1 MHVTRL
7 GLTSAKDWTIT
18 RRAVDDG
25 FILMTNN
32 TADFTALYGREELH
46 VGLVC
51 LNAAP
56 GTMSLDLQ
64 KRLFLLALAE
74 LEDIEPYTDVT
85 EITAVAK
92 GEITAEQLKGIGVCG
107 IRSVLRPRDTFQRLA
122 EGALAS
128 QCDSPYLEV
137 TTRLVALNAC
147 TPRESIAE
155 VDGPTTDR
163 ECHRWNELGTP
174 ISDKV

>member
-1 MHVTRL
+1 VKFLIDECLSPELAELARARGFTESMHVTRL

-74 LEDIEPYTDVT
+74 LEETEPYNEVL
-85 EITAVAK
+85 EITASAK
-92 GEITAEQLKGIGVCG
+92 GEITVDRYDL
-107 IRSVLRPRDTFQRLA
+107 P
-122 EGALAS
+122 GA
-128 QCDSPYLEV
+128 V
-137 TTRLVALNAC
+137 
-147 TPRESIAE
+147 
-155 VDGPTTDR
+155 
-163 ECHRWNELGTP
+163 H
-174 ISDKV
+174 

>member
-1 MHVTRL
+1 VKFLIDECLSPELAELARARGFTESMHVTRL

-74 LEDIEPYTDVT
+74 LEEIEPYNEVL
-85 EITAVAK
+85 EITASAK
-92 GEITAEQLKGIGVCG
+92 GEITVDRYDL
-107 IRSVLRPRDTFQRLA
+107 P
-122 EGALAS
+122 GA
-128 QCDSPYLEV
+128 V
-137 TTRLVALNAC
+137 
-147 TPRESIAE
+147 
-155 VDGPTTDR
+155 
-163 ECHRWNELGTP
+163 H
-174 ISDKV
+174 

>member
-1 MHVTRL
+1 VKFLIDECLSPELAELARARGFAESMHVTRF
-7 GLTSAKDWTIT
+7 GLTSAKDWTIV

-56 GTMSLDLQ
+56 GTMSLNLQ

-74 LEDIEPYTDVT
+74 LDEAEPYNEVL
-85 EITAVAK
+85 EITASAK
-92 GEITAEQLKGIGVCG
+92 GEIT
-107 IRSVLRPRDTFQRLA
+107 
-122 EGALAS
+122 
-128 QCDSPYLEV
+128 
-137 TTRLVALNAC
+137 
-147 TPRESIAE
+147 
-155 VDGPTTDR
+155 VDRYDLP
-163 ECHRWNELGTP
+163 
-174 ISDKV
+174 

>member
-1 MHVTRL
+1 MAGVAANIVKEAPPRRPAAGRVKFLIDECLSPELAELAWARGFAESMHVTRL
-7 GLTSAKDWTIT
+7 GLTSAKDWTIA

-74 LEDIEPYTDVT
+74 LEEAEPYNEVL
-85 EITAVAK
+85 EITASAK
-92 GEITAEQLKGIGVCG
+92 GEIT
-107 IRSVLRPRDTFQRLA
+107 
-122 EGALAS
+122 
-128 QCDSPYLEV
+128 
-137 TTRLVALNAC
+137 
-147 TPRESIAE
+147 
-155 VDGPTTDR
+155 VDRYDLP
-163 ECHRWNELGTP
+163 
-174 ISDKV
+174 

>member
-1 MHVTRL
+1 MKFLIDECLSPELAELARARGFTESMHVTRL

-74 LEDIEPYTDVT
+74 LEEIEPYNEVL
-85 EITAVAK
+85 EITASAK
-92 GEITAEQLKGIGVCG
+92 GEITVDRYDL
-107 IRSVLRPRDTFQRLA
+107 P
-122 EGALAS
+122 GA
-128 QCDSPYLEV
+128 V
-137 TTRLVALNAC
+137 
-147 TPRESIAE
+147 
-155 VDGPTTDR
+155 
-163 ECHRWNELGTP
+163 H
-174 ISDKV
+174 

>member
-1 MHVTRL
+1 MKFLIDECLSPELAELARAHGFAESMHVTRL
-7 GLTSAKDWTIT
+7 GLTSAKDWTIA

-32 TADFTALYGREELH
+32 TADFTALYSREELH

-74 LEDIEPYTDVT
+74 LEEAEPYNEVL
-85 EITAVAK
+85 EITASAK
-92 GEITAEQLKGIGVCG
+92 GEIT
-107 IRSVLRPRDTFQRLA
+107 
-122 EGALAS
+122 
-128 QCDSPYLEV
+128 
-137 TTRLVALNAC
+137 
-147 TPRESIAE
+147 
-155 VDGPTTDR
+155 VDRYDLP
-163 ECHRWNELGTP
+163 
-174 ISDKV
+174 

>member
-1 MHVTRL
+1 VGARL
-7 GLTSAKDWTIT
+7 RGVDARHPAWPDLGQRLDD
-18 RRAVDDG
+18 RGRAVDNG

-74 LEDIEPYTDVT
+74 LEEAEPYNEVL
-85 EITAVAK
+85 EITASAK
-92 GEITAEQLKGIGVCG
+92 GEIT
-107 IRSVLRPRDTFQRLA
+107 
-122 EGALAS
+122 
-128 QCDSPYLEV
+128 
-137 TTRLVALNAC
+137 
-147 TPRESIAE
+147 
-155 VDGPTTDR
+155 VDRYDLP
-163 ECHRWNELGTP
+163 
-174 ISDKV
+174 

>member
-1 MHVTRL
+1 VKFLIDECLSPELAELARARGFAESMHVTRL

-74 LEDIEPYTDVT
+74 LEEIELYNEVL
-85 EITAVAK
+85 EITASAK
-92 GEITAEQLKGIGVCG
+92 GEIAVDRYHL
-107 IRSVLRPRDTFQRLA
+107 P
-122 EGALAS
+122 GA
-128 QCDSPYLEV
+128 V
-137 TTRLVALNAC
+137 
-147 TPRESIAE
+147 
-155 VDGPTTDR
+155 
-163 ECHRWNELGTP
+163 H
-174 ISDKV
+174 